1 MSNTKNKVYWVEGVT
16 EDEVKN
22 SLSDT
27 KHNYLRTSGA
37 RRFLVVLFMTLYALA
52 IASDY
57 LELAVASIASLVLV
71 GLMLIVYLMLRTSV
85 RQIADAPD
93 ELIDERQQQ
102 VRDNAYL
109 QAYRILATV
118 IAVIFV
124 GAAFGLVNL
133 GFSSEYQSTGL
144 IVGTIFLIPTLP
156 SAVIAWGEKG
166 E

>member
-1 MSNTKNKVYWVEGVT
+1 MSNKKNKVYWVEGVT
-16 EDEVKN
+16 EKEVKN

-37 RRFLVVLFMTLYALA
+37 RRLLVVLFMALYALA
-52 IASDY
+52 IASGY
-57 LELAVASIASLVLV
+57 LELAIASIASLVLV
-71 GLMLIVYLMLRTSV
+71 GLMLVVYLMLRTSV

-118 IAVIFV
+118 IAVIF

>member
-1 MSNTKNKVYWVEGVT
+1 MSSKKNKVFWVEGLT
-16 EDEVKN
+16 ENEVKN

-37 RRFLVVLFMTLYALA
+37 RRFLVVSLVVLYALA

-57 LELAVASIASLVLV
+57 LGLLLGSLAALVTV
-71 GLMLIVYLMLRTSV
+71 FLMLVVYLLLRTSI
-85 RQIADAPD
+85 RQVADAPD
-93 ELIDERQQQ
+93 ELIDERQQR

-109 QAYRILATV
+109 HAYRIMASV
-118 IAVIFV
+118 ITLIFI
-124 GAAFGLVNL
+124 GTAFGLRVDFL
-133 GFSSEYQSTGL
+133 SDDQTTGL
-144 IVGTIFLIPTLP
+144 IVGTLFLIAALP